1 MSSKLRK
8 GSHTLSRLTCEFGRR
23 LRSRKGPMI
32 AIKAMAR
39 KLAILYWKLF
49 MEGMDYVKKGVELYR
64 KELLKRK
71 QKNIKKLASELNM
84 QVTVNQ

>member
-1 MSSKLRK
+1 
-8 GSHTLSRLTCEFGRR
+8 
-23 LRSRKGPMI
+23 
-32 AIKAMAR
+32 
-39 KLAILYWKLF
+39 

-84 QVTVNQ
+84 QVVVNQ